1 MKKIT
6 FGFCTLFILFALMA
20 CGGSDN
26 DESSS
31 EPAVQELQVGET
43 ASGFIEKEGDVDT
56 YHLRANEANK
66 FLYIHCSEATSGS
79 NVDLLVT
86 VFGEN
91 NGQRTRLFGKHKPDG
106 ATLSADL
113 DLWVYINEPK
123 DLYITVRDFMDDDAS
138 SDIAYQLVAT
148 FQDSANGNHDFSNAQ
163 SVGVDAAQPTSDA
176 ISEIGEVDC
185 FTFTPPSDG
194 VYSVNIDHQ
203 KPAGGSPVQLAI
215 TLYDNNGNRI
225 QRLEDPA
232 HTVLG
237 YLEAASG
244 PYFVIV
250 EDNDSRNSDQGA
262 PYALSVDSVSVAE
275 AMANDNVANPTV
287 ITPDAADTYT
297 AVGAIDYGCSSL
309 SPDHAAD
316 LDWYSFVIGSIGGS
330 DFHQLEL
337 TIDDGAT
344 IDGTSPLRVTVFDSE
359 MDAVTSYDFSP
370 GSNAYRNN
378 IRIQDGEYFISV
390 APANSK
396 ILSRTTTYQVQL
408 SDTSTDDTYE
418 TSDENTQDT
427 ARPLTDG
434 VPIDDGYV
442 SYPADVD
449 WYSIEVNTSNANIL
463 SVDFTAAATSIVDY
477 QVSIWLGDTMI
488 KKVTDADGTDIATH
502 LKTSILIPA
511 TNPAGTPIYHIKVC
525 DAQNNE
531 GSNVA
536 YTLRADIDAVPT
548 ASPGHGPGTSGT
560 LYYYGETSQEAAET
574 EAVELEIFST
584 LQPTFK
590 ANTNYLDFRNNE
602 HIVQTSTGANTTE
615 ITFPWITGYADY
627 QGDRDFFRIEF
638 DKLDPSGSETTWY
651 YDVEVRLVVPAGSDV
666 EYVWKLYRDS
676 NNNKIIQENPESEDG
691 YKACAGDI
699 TPESA
704 GAVDLTTPE
713 GTDTFWIGS
722 QWGAGNS
729 FFYFGISDFN
739 YLQLPGGGANT
750 EPDDDWGY
758 DQPYYFQIKLVYH
771 NDRSCPTCEAGQ

>member
-1 MKKIT
+1 MKKIAC
-6 FGFCTLFILFALMA
+6 GVCTLFILIAFLA

-56 YHLRANEANK
+56 FHLRANEANK

-138 SDIAYQLVAT
+138 PDIAYQLIAT

-163 SVGVDAAQPTSDA
+163 SVGVDAVQPTSDA

-185 FTFTPPSDG
+185 FTFTPSSDG

-215 TLYDNNGNRI
+215 TLYDQNGNRI

-232 HTVLG
+232 HTVLV
-237 YLEAASG
+237 YLEAAGG

-250 EDNDSRNSDQGA
+250 EDNDSRNADEGA
-262 PYALSVDSVSVAE
+262 PYALSVDTVSVGE
-275 AMANDNVANPTV
+275 AQANDDVATPTA
-287 ITPDAADTYT
+287 ITPDASDTYT
-297 AVGAIDYGCSSL
+297 AAGAIDYGCSSI
-309 SPDHAAD
+309 SHDHAAD
-316 LDWYSFVIGSIGGS
+316 LDWYSFTIGSGGS
-330 DFHQLEL
+330 DYHQLEL

-344 IDGTSPLRVTVFDSE
+344 IEGTSPLRVMVYNSE
-359 MDAVTSYDFSP
+359 MKSVTSYEFSP
-370 GSNAYRNN
+370 GGEAYHNN

-396 ILSRTTTYQVQL
+396 LLSRSTTYQVQL
-408 SDTSTDDTYE
+408 SVTSSIDTYE
-418 TSDENTQDT
+418 TIDENKQDT
-427 ARPLTDG
+427 ARVLADG
-434 VPIDDGYV
+434 VPINDGYV

-449 WYSIEVNTSNANIL
+449 WYGINVNTSNANIL

-488 KKVTDADGTDIATH
+488 KKVTDADGSDIATH

-511 TNPAGTPIYHIKVC
+511 QNPAGNPTYHIKVC

-548 ASPGHGPGTSGT
+548 VSPGPIPETSGSR
-560 LYYYGETSQEAAET
+560 LYYYGETGQEAEET
-574 EAVELEIFST
+574 EEVELEIFST

-590 ANTNYLDFRNNE
+590 ANTSYLDFRNNDD
-602 HIVQTSTGANTTE
+602 IVQTSTGPNTTE

-638 DKLDPSGSETTWY
+638 DKLDPNGPDTTWY

-676 NNNKIIQENPESEDG
+676 NGNKKIQEHPESEDG
-691 YKACAGDI
+691 YKACAGD
-699 TPESA
+699 TAPESTDA
-704 GAVDLTTPE
+704 IDQLTPD
-713 GTDTFWIGS
+713 GTDPFWIGS
-722 QWGAGNS
+722 QWGGGNT

-739 YLQLPGGGANT
+739 YLQLPSGGAYT

-758 DQPYYFQIKLVYH
+758 DQPYYFQLKLIYH
-771 NDRSCPTCEAGQ
+771 NDRSCPTCNAGQ

>member
-1 MKKIT
+1 MKKIIR
-6 FGFCTLFILFALMA
+6 GFCCLFILIAFMA

-31 EPAVQELQVGET
+31 EPAVQEMQVGET
-43 ASGFIEKEGDVDT
+43 ASGFIETEGDVDT
-56 YHLRANEANK
+56 FHLRANERGR
-66 FLYIHCSEATSGS
+66 FLHIHCSEATSGS

-113 DLWVYINEPK
+113 DLWVYIDEPK

-138 SDIAYQLVAT
+138 SDIAYQLIAT
-148 FQDSANGNHDFSNAQ
+148 FESSADGNHDFSNAQ
-163 SVGVDAAQPTSDA
+163 TVDIDAAEATSDA

-185 FTFTPPSDG
+185 FTFAPTSDG
-194 VYSVNIDHQ
+194 VFSVNVDHQ

-215 TLYDNNGNRI
+215 TLYDTNGNRI
-225 QRLEDPA
+225 QRLVDPA
-232 HTVLG
+232 HTILA
-237 YLEAASG
+237 YLEEAGG

-250 EDNDSRNSDQGA
+250 EDNDSRDADQGA
-262 PYALSVDSVSVAE
+262 PYALSVDTVTVGE
-275 AMANDNVANPTV
+275 AQANDDVAAPTV
-287 ITPDAADTYT
+287 ITPDADTYT
-297 AVGAIDYGCSSL
+297 AVGAIDYGCSSI

-316 LDWYSFVIGSIGGS
+316 LDWYSFTIGSGGS
-330 DFHQLEL
+330 DYHQLEL

-344 IDGTSPLRVTVFDSE
+344 VEGTSPLRVTVYNSE
-359 MDAVTSYDFSP
+359 MEAVTSHDFSP
-370 GSNAYRNN
+370 GGEAYRNN

-396 ILSRTTTYQVQL
+396 FLSRSTTYQVQL
-408 SDTSTDDTYE
+408 SDTLTDDTHE

-427 ARPLTDG
+427 ARNLTAG

-449 WYSIEVNTSNANIL
+449 WYAINVNTGNANIL

-488 KKVTDADGTDIATH
+488 KKVTDADGSDIATH

-511 TNPAGTPIYHIKVC
+511 QNPAGNPTYHVKVC

-548 ASPGHGPGTSGT
+548 ASPGPGPGTSGT
-560 LYYYGETSQEAAET
+560 LYYYGETGREAQET
-574 EAVELEIFST
+574 EEVELEIFST

-590 ANTNYLDFRNNE
+590 ANTSYLDFRNNSE
-602 HIVQTSTGANTTE
+602 IVTTSTGSTTE
-615 ITFPWITGYADY
+615 ITFPWITGYVDY
-627 QGDRDFFRIEF
+627 QGDRDFFRIDF
-638 DKLDPSGSETTWY
+638 DKLDPSGSETNWY
-651 YDVEVRLVVPAGSDV
+651 YDVEVRLVVPAGSGV

-676 NNNKIIQENPESEDG
+676 NGNEVIQEHPESEDG
-691 YKACAGDI
+691 YKACAGD
-699 TPESA
+699 
-704 GAVDLTTPE
+704 TTPQSTDAIDQLTPD
-713 GTDTFWIGS
+713 GTVPFWIGS
-722 QWGAGNS
+722 QWGGGNT

-739 YLQLPGGGANT
+739 YLQLPSGGAYT

-758 DQPYYFQIKLVYH
+758 DQPYYFQLKLIYH
-771 NDRSCPTCEAGQ
+771 NDRSCPTCDAGQ